1 MTYAIQTVQLTK
13 QYPQE
18 QAWKDTFKPKKLDA
32 PAVNQVSLAIP
43 EGEIFGLLGPN
54 GAGKTTLVKMLSTL
68 ITPTSGTALVNGYSL
83 KQEQALKATLG
94 LVTSDERSFYW
105 RLSGTENLR
114 FFAALHGMAKT
125 KTTKRVAEVL
135 DLVEL
140 TEKADKAFRFYSTG
154 MRQRLSIAR
163 ALLHEPTILF
173 LDEPTKGLDP
183 TATQLLHRLI
193 QEKLTRQEKITVFLT
208 THRLDE
214 AETLCDRIAIMN
226 KGEILACGK
235 LSQLQ
240 EEFDSNTLRE
250 IFSTVIERTAQ
261 SVEEDTPPPAP
272 APTPAPRRLAP
283 PRQSTPSQAGFPF
296 QKAIAFLRRDLT
308 SELSYKLAFFLQ
320 FFRVFFSI
328 AVFYFI
334 AKMMGGADIP
344 QLRPY
349 GGDYFSFVLIGIA
362 FSGYLG
368 VGLSAFS
375 RSLRKAQTT
384 GTLEAMLSTPTK
396 LSTVVISSSL
406 WSYLL
411 TTFQVLVYLGVG
423 GLFLGVDLSGA
434 NVGAALL
441 ILALTIIS
449 FSSLGILAAS
459 FIMVLKR
466 GDPVTWLFSAV
477 SGLLG
482 GVYYP
487 IEILPGWLKV
497 LSALLPV
504 SYSLRGMR
512 LALLEGASF
521 KVLRLDLLVLLA
533 FSVVLVPL
541 SLAAFR
547 YAVGRAKIDGS
558 LAHY

>member
-1 MTYAIQTVQLTK
+1 MTYAIQTFQLTK

-18 QAWKDTFKPKKLDA
+18 QAWKDIFKPKKLDA

-43 EGEIFGLLGPN
+43 KGEIFGLLGPN
-54 GAGKTTLVKMLSTL
+54 GAGKTTLVKMLNTL
-68 ITPTSGTALVNGYSL
+68 ITPTSGEALVNGYSL
-83 KQEQALKATLG
+83 KQEQPLKATLG

-105 RLSGTENLR
+105 RLSGAENLR
-114 FFAALHGMAKT
+114 FFAALHGMT
-125 KTTKRVAEVL
+125 KSETQNRVAEVL
-135 DLVEL
+135 ALVGL
-140 TEKADKAFRFYSTG
+140 TEKANKAFRFYSAG

-163 ALLHEPTILF
+163 ALLHKPTTLF

-183 TATQLLHRLI
+183 TATQLLHNLI
-193 QEKLTRQEKITVFLT
+193 QERLTRQEKITIFLT

-226 KGEILACGK
+226 KGEILVRGK
-235 LSQLQ
+235 LSELQ
-240 EEFDSNTLRE
+240 ERFKSDTLQE
-250 IFSTVIERTAQ
+250 IFTAVIENTAHP
-261 SVEEDTPPPAP
+261 VEDSTPPQA
-272 APTPAPRRLAP
+272 AVPTAAPRRVAP
-283 PRQSTPSQAGFPF
+283 PQPSIPHQIGSSFK
-296 QKAIAFLRRDLT
+296 KALAFLQRDLT
-308 SELSYKLAFFLQ
+308 SELSYHLAFFLQ

-334 AKMMGGADIP
+334 AQMLGETDIP

-368 VGLSAFS
+368 VGLSSFS
-375 RSLRKAQTT
+375 GSLRRAQTT

-423 GLFLGVDLSGA
+423 GLFLGVDLSGS
-434 NVGAALL
+434 NIGAALL
-441 ILALTIIS
+441 ILVLTIIS

-466 GDPVTWLFSAV
+466 GDPITWLFSAV

-482 GVYYP
+482 GMYYP
-487 IEILPGWLKV
+487 IEILPEWLRV

-512 LALLEGASF
+512 LALLEGASL
-521 KVLRLDLLVLLA
+521 KALSLDLLVLLA

-547 YAVGRAKIDGS
+547 YAVDRAKIDGN
-558 LAHY
+558 LTHY